1 MSSVSE
7 IPTTPSADMP
17 SISSFPDNCFS
28 LDVDTNLPSKPSP
41 DTSTDAF
48 TVYFPFARSFAA
60 ESRFDSLIIVGV
72 SLNVFAVARR
82 TFPPLPIM
90 AFFTAT
96 AATMTTTAVPPAI
109 AMPLIQFFFFGA
121 STGV

>member
-1 MSSVSE
+1 MSE

-28 LDVDTNLPSKPSP
+28 FCVETNLPSKPSP
-41 DTSTDAF
+41 DTSKDVV
-48 TVYFPFARSFAA
+48 TVYFPFAISSAA

-72 SLNVFAVARR
+72 SLKVFAVARR

-90 AFFTAT
+90 AFLTTT
-96 AATMTTTAVPPAI
+96 AATTTTTTVPPAI
-109 AMPLIQFFFFGA
+109 ATPLIQFFFFGA